1 MKKWLVL
8 AGLLLVIAIAS
19 LMYIG
24 TKQPITQPIDAG
36 LTYEVVSTPEAMQKG
51 LGGRSEVPHNF
62 GMLFVFAVPNTY
74 RIWMKDMLVPIDIL
88 WLAED
93 GTIIGIEESVAT
105 STYPQTYAPPKP
117 VRLVLELRAG
127 EARLKNLHVG
137 SRILLP
143 TELQK

>member
-8 AGLLLVIAIAS
+8 ASLLLVIGITS
-19 LMYIG
+19 LTYIG
-24 TKQPITQPIDAG
+24 TNTSTAQPIDAG
-36 LTYEVVSTPEAMQKG
+36 ITYEVVSTPEARQKG
-51 LGGRSEVPHNF
+51 LGGRSEVPHDY
-62 GMLFVFAVPNTY
+62 GMLFVFAAPNIY

-88 WLAED
+88 WLESD

-105 STYPQTYAPPKP
+105 STYPQTFAPTKP

-143 TELQK
+143 AQLQK

>member
-8 AGLLLVIAIAS
+8 ASLLLVIGITS
-19 LMYIG
+19 LIYIG
-24 TKQPITQPIDAG
+24 TSTSTTQPIDAG
-36 LTYEVVSTPEAMQKG
+36 ITYEVVSTPEARQKG
-51 LGGRSEVPHNF
+51 LGGRSEVPHNY
-62 GMLFVFAVPNTY
+62 GMLFVFTAPNIY

-88 WLAED
+88 WLEND
-93 GTIIGIEESVAT
+93 GTIIGIEESVLP

-143 TELQK
+143 AQLQK

>member
-8 AGLLLVIAIAS
+8 ASLLLVIGITS
-19 LMYIG
+19 LTYIG
-24 TKQPITQPIDAG
+24 TNTSTTQPIDAG
-36 LTYEVVSTPEAMQKG
+36 ITYEVVSTPEARQKG
-51 LGGRSEVPHNF
+51 LGGRSEVPHNY
-62 GMLFVFAVPNTY
+62 GMLFVFTTPNIY

-88 WLAED
+88 WLEND
-93 GTIIGIEESVAT
+93 GTIIGIEESVLP
-105 STYPQTYAPPKP
+105 STYPQTYAPTKP

-143 TELQK
+143 AQLQK

>member
-8 AGLLLVIAIAS
+8 TSLLLVIGITS
-19 LMYIG
+19 LTYIG
-24 TKQPITQPIDAG
+24 TSTSTTQPIDAG
-36 LTYEVVSTPEAMQKG
+36 ITYEVVSTPEARQKG
-51 LGGRSEVPHNF
+51 LGERSEVPHDY
-62 GMLFVFAVPNTY
+62 GMLFVFTMPNIH

-88 WLAED
+88 WLESD
-93 GTIIGIEESVAT
+93 GTIIGIEESVLP

-127 EARLKNLHVG
+127 EARLKNLRVG

-143 TELQK
+143 AQLQK